1 MRSCNTQ
8 GLAVGAE
15 TRGFRRSGNM
25 QSGDYNHSQRLLAL
39 LDRRNAARRRRRQ
52 SCPAKS
58 CDGDAANELWRLLDY
73 VWTQSTLGQRPGFQ
87 CAGID
92 PKLCT
97 SVANK
102 DSAARSLQL
111 GGLPVGV
118 MPAQVYGTGRTGFW
132 QTAYCGKAISS
143 FGLIITALQRQ
154 KCAACTVNVSKVT
167 RCMQGVRQASTGLPR
182 WSGAC
187 LVQRDRNG
195 AASTSDT
202 RAFSTPAGATSVSR
216 LRDVPFQGC
225 LASWASRVGQTKGL
239 YNDQLWEATQL
250 YVGAGPLAH

>member
-154 KCAACTVNVSKVT
+154 KCAACTVNVSSYT
-167 RCMQGVRQASTGLPR
+167 LHAGGQASEHWAAAMVWSLSCAAGSKRSSIHIRHSGFFDSCRRHISVPSPRCALPR
-182 WSGAC
+182 LSCILGF
-187 LVQRDRNG
+187 
-195 AASTSDT
+195 SS
-202 RAFSTPAGATSVSR
+202 RA
-216 LRDVPFQGC
+216 D
-225 LASWASRVGQTKGL
+225 K
-239 YNDQLWEATQL
+239 
-250 YVGAGPLAH
+250 GPLQ